1 MIISPAIFLSI
12 NSDTVK
18 HQRYHA
24 KSRATK
30 DTILLTNQLI
40 NTFVTRQA
48 SPSHHRLGR
57 RSTGLTVLERK
68 VLENESKMENKTK
81 VTCLKLLKHEKR
93 GSKNEIWFEY
103 QLDESLETNCRE
115 NLSTLKK
122 GMSHK
127 L

>member
-1 MIISPAIFLSI
+1 M
-12 NSDTVK
+12 
-18 HQRYHA
+18 
-24 KSRATK
+24 
-30 DTILLTNQLI
+30 LTNQLI
-40 NTFVTRQA
+40 STFVTRQA
-48 SPSHHRLGR
+48 SPSHHRLER

-68 VLENESKMENKTK
+68 VLENESKFWKMNPY
-81 VTCLKLLKHEKR
+81 LKLLKHEKR